1 MRQGKSIGQIATML
15 QFDTPQYFSRIF
27 RRYTGLSPRAY
38 RSTLMFDV
46 NNHIKKRQLN
56 TPKIQEN

>member
-1 MRQGKSIGQIATML
+1 MGQIATML

-27 RRYTGLSPRAY
+27 RAYTGLSPRAY

-46 NNHIKKRQLN
+46 NNHVKKRQLN
-56 TPKIQEN
+56 TPKTQEN